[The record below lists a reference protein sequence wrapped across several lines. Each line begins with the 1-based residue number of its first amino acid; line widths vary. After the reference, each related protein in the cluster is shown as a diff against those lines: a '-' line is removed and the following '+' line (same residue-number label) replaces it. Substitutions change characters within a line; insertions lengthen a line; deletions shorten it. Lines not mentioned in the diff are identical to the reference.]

1 MDKEEIQKQVL
12 EAIASGKLQP
22 ATIVLGDNV
31 AKKIVVESGGVA
43 EQTVNNY
50 YGQQFDTPSE
60 QTPTPEQAPADN
72 EYIEITDGT
81 MEQHL
86 RLFKAALLKA
96 QDIVYKSEHTKLVA
110 NTYDWVA
117 AERLGKDIGLLKN
130 YEELSKILK
139 DDNFR
144 EVPKNSQNLTP
155 YRTIIAENTKY
166 PNWQCYKPSEDGKF
180 RKFKQFADAIY
191 SLYKLSCENKNI
203 KPFGNM

>member
-1 MDKEEIQKQVL
+1 MPK
-12 EAIASGKLQP
+12 
-22 ATIVLGDNV
+22 TIVLKDCQISELVLGNKNV
-31 AKKIVVESGGVA
+31 I
-43 EQTVNNY
+43 Y
-50 YGQQFDTPSE
+50 
-60 QTPTPEQAPADN
+60 QTPISTIPDESHNPSYEDAEIIEQEDQAQAN
-72 EYIEITDGT
+72 GAEGYCEISDGT

-86 RLFKAALLKA
+86 RLFKEAMLKA

-130 YEELSKILK
+130 YEELANILE

-166 PNWQCYKPSEDGKF
+166 PNWQCYKPNEDGKF
-180 RKFKQFADAIY
+180 RKFKQFADTIY
-191 SLYKLSCENKNI
+191 SLYKLSCEKNHI

>member
-1 MDKEEIQKQVL
+1 MPK
-12 EAIASGKLQP
+12 
-22 ATIVLGDNV
+22 TIVLKDCQISELVLGNKNV
-31 AKKIVVESGGVA
+31 IYQPPISTIPDESHNPSYADA
-43 EQTVNNY
+43 EIIEHQ
-50 YGQQFDTPSE
+50 E
-60 QTPTPEQAPADN
+60 QSQENGTD
-72 EYIEITDGT
+72 EYFELTDGT

-86 RLFKAALLKA
+86 RLFKEAMLKA
-96 QDIVYKSEHTKLVA
+96 QDVGYKGTSRLVA

-130 YEELSKILK
+130 YEELANILE

-155 YRTIIAENTKY
+155 YRSIIADNIKF
-166 PNWQCYKPSEDGKF
+166 PNWQCYKPNEDGKF

-191 SLYKLSCENKNI
+191 SLYKLSCEKKHI

>member
-1 MDKEEIQKQVL
+1 MTKEEMQKQILDAVS
-12 EAIASGKLQP
+12 SGALK
-22 ATIVLGDNV
+22 AANIVE
-31 AKKIVVESGGVA
+31 KKIIVEEGGVGI
-43 EQTVNNY
+43 QNNY
-50 YGQQFDTPSE
+50 YGNNGSKEAVEENIKDESVDEKEIE
-60 QTPTPEQAPADN
+60 QR
-72 EYIEITDGT
+72 EYCELTDGT

-86 RLFKAALLKA
+86 QFFKEAMLKA
-96 QDIVYKSEHTKLVA
+96 QDIVYKSELTKLVS

-130 YEELSKILK
+130 YDELADILK

-166 PNWQCYKPSEDGKF
+166 PNWQCYKPNEDGKF

-191 SLYKLSCENKNI
+191 SLYKLNCEKNHI

>member
-1 MDKEEIQKQVL
+1 MPK
-12 EAIASGKLQP
+12 
-22 ATIVLGDNV
+22 TIVLKDCQISELVLGNKNV
-31 AKKIVVESGGVA
+31 IYQNPISTIPDESHNPSYEDA
-43 EQTVNNY
+43 EIIEHQ
-50 YGQQFDTPSE
+50 E
-60 QTPTPEQAPADN
+60 QPQENGTD
-72 EYIEITDGT
+72 EYCELTDGT

-86 RLFKAALLKA
+86 RLFKEAMLKA

-110 NTYDWVA
+110 NTYDWLA

-155 YRTIIAENTKY
+155 YRSIIADNTRY
-166 PNWQCYKPSEDGKF
+166 PNWQCYKPNEDGKF
-180 RKFKQFADAIY
+180 RKFKQFADTIY
-191 SLYKLSCENKNI
+191 SLYKLNCEKNHI

>member
-1 MDKEEIQKQVL
+1 MSENKFEFHFHAPVGQNIANVEHMDVHIDKDGQIQVM
-12 EAIASGKLQP
+12 
-22 ATIVLGDNV
+22 N
-31 AKKIVVESGGVA
+31 A
-43 EQTVNNY
+43 EQFTTSHE
-50 YGQQFDTPSE
+50 D
-60 QTPTPEQAPADN
+60 QAQAN
-72 EYIEITDGT
+72 GTEGYFELTDGT

-86 RLFKAALLKA
+86 QFFKEAMLKA

-130 YEELSKILK
+130 YDELADILK

-166 PNWQCYKPSEDGKF
+166 PNWQCYKPNEDGKF

-191 SLYKLSCENKNI
+191 SLYKLNCEKNHI

>member
-1 MDKEEIQKQVL
+1 MSENKFEFHFHAPVGQNIANVEHMDVHIDKDGQIQVM
-12 EAIASGKLQP
+12 
-22 ATIVLGDNV
+22 N
-31 AKKIVVESGGVA
+31 A
-43 EQTVNNY
+43 EQFTTSHE
-50 YGQQFDTPSE
+50 D
-60 QTPTPEQAPADN
+60 QAQAN
-72 EYIEITDGT
+72 GTEGYFELTDGT

-86 RLFKAALLKA
+86 QFFKEAMLKA

-130 YEELSKILK
+130 YDELADILK

-166 PNWQCYKPSEDGKF
+166 PNWQCYKPNEDGKF
-180 RKFKQFADAIY
+180 RKFKQFADTIY
-191 SLYKLSCENKNI
+191 SLYKLNCEKNHI